1 MVCCP
6 QEVAVCMIFRL
17 FLYNYGGYLWHVL
30 AKSVFRWWNRSGLSM
45 NVVKAAANY
54 GHLKVPRLKQDAV
67 PIDIVPDLI
76 PEQYTALQMQNRTLT
91 IHIRLKFL

>member
-1 MVCCP
+1 
-6 QEVAVCMIFRL
+6 
-17 FLYNYGGYLWHVL
+17 
-30 AKSVFRWWNRSGLSM
+30 M

-76 PEQYTALQMQNRTLT
+76 REQYTALQMQNRTLT